1 MQAGVES
8 LHETMFAC
16 VGMVT
21 EIEANADVF
30 YATVRTHA
38 RVTLQSSLDFFPFP

>member
-1 MQAGVES
+1 MQAGVEP

-21 EIEANADVF
+21 EIEANADMF
-30 YATVRTHA
+30 YSTVRKDHVEVS
-38 RVTLQSSLDFFPFP
+38 RSIGS